1 MSACESVT
9 PPRSGGMYSL
19 CLLPQ
24 TQLVTSYRQFVW
36 MPKNAT
42 ATLTVTDTGIW
53 YSYSGN
59 TIFALDFGVFKP
71 VRVLLCRVFS
81 HFFSCLFWM
90 LCFSRPSKVYIWGL
104 CRNLEYK
111 GVQTL
116 HFAVGSWNSQKG
128 DWSTVCVRSD
138 WDDANIRPIPVHRR
152 LGPWKDPMNR
162 PSTLSLSPLHNPR
175 HNVIINIIVFLTSGG
190 GSFTCTMANN
200 VSCDISLLAIFH
212 LLCLAGS
219 SFLSWQKKLVITLL
233 FLV

>member
-36 MPKNAT
+36 MPKNVT
-42 ATLTVTDTGIW
+42 ATSTVTDTGIW

-59 TIFALDFGVFKP
+59 TIFAVDFGVFKH

-90 LCFSRPSKVYIWGL
+90 LSFSCPSKVYIWGL

-111 GVQTL
+111 GIARRGIDPQCVLGLTGMMQILDPYLSTEGSAPEKIQWIGPL
-116 HFAVGSWNSQKG
+116 HSHSLPYIITGTMSSSTSSSSSQ
-128 DWSTVCVRSD
+128 VVV
-138 WDDANIRPIPVHRR
+138 A
-152 LGPWKDPMNR
+152 
-162 PSTLSLSPLHNPR
+162 LSLTLWL
-175 HNVIINIIVFLTSGG
+175 I
-190 GSFTCTMANN
+190 M
-200 VSCDISLLAIFH
+200 LAVT
-212 LLCLAGS
+212 LAC
-219 SFLSWQKKLVITLL
+219 
-233 FLV
+233 